1 MNTGQ
6 YTCLEI
12 FAKQTAAGGRVRVLS
27 KTQET
32 LEQAAGGAYYA
43 WLKFSLK
50 PDTEYEI
57 VCDDCEVSLCYLSG
71 NENILETG
79 VRYLE
84 RTGKESGFILQDL
97 ATWYDR
103 PAREMYHF
111 APWKN
116 WMNDPNGLCWFQGYY
131 HMFYQFNPHGQ
142 EWSNMYW
149 GHAVSKDLIRWTH
162 LPIVLEPQKEILADP
177 ETIKGGAFSG
187 CAVADED
194 EVVFYLTRHQGPLQD
209 CADTVEQQWMMRS
222 RDMIHFTQEKC
233 VIENPPEGASFD
245 FRDPK
250 VLKIGALWYMVLGS
264 SMKGRGAILLYE
276 SKDRE
281 HWEYVQPLLTEEKNQ
296 IRCFECP
303 DLMELDGR
311 CLAMGAFMEHHD
323 DCGRYQMSRYYIGNW
338 QDRKL
343 EITGEG
349 WFDFGSNC
357 YAMQSFEHQ
366 GRRISIG
373 WISDFYGEHV
383 EYPGGAYGSMT
394 IPRQLRIRNGR
405 LYMTPIAEIAS
416 LKGEIL
422 YRGSGENFALQ
433 TIQGNAYRAKIRFAA
448 NTLFTILLG
457 QDDDR
462 SISLIHDAEGLRI
475 ETKGV
480 KSEGIVF
487 RADVEEV
494 KDLEIYM
501 DRRVVEVYVNEG
513 EAVGT
518 KLFYNTSA
526 EGCFELCAM
535 KAGNV
540 VRAELALM
548 KSIWR

>member
-97 ATWYDR
+97 AAWYDR
-103 PAREMYHF
+103 PARETYHF

-177 ETIKGGAFSG
+177 ETIKGGACSG
-187 CAVADED
+187 CAVADDD

-209 CADTVEQQWMMRS
+209 CADTLEQQWMMRS
-222 RDMIHFTQEKC
+222 RDMIHFT
-233 VIENPPEGASFD
+233 
-245 FRDPK
+245 
-250 VLKIGALWYMVLGS
+250 
-264 SMKGRGAILLYE
+264 
-276 SKDRE
+276 
-281 HWEYVQPLLTEEKNQ
+281 
-296 IRCFECP
+296 
-303 DLMELDGR
+303 
-311 CLAMGAFMEHHD
+311 
-323 DCGRYQMSRYYIGNW
+323 
-338 QDRKL
+338 L
-343 EITGEG
+343 E
-349 WFDFGSNC
+349 
-357 YAMQSFEHQ
+357 
-366 GRRISIG
+366 
-373 WISDFYGEHV
+373 
-383 EYPGGAYGSMT
+383 
-394 IPRQLRIRNGR
+394 
-405 LYMTPIAEIAS
+405 
-416 LKGEIL
+416 
-422 YRGSGENFALQ
+422 
-433 TIQGNAYRAKIRFAA
+433 
-448 NTLFTILLG
+448 
-457 QDDDR
+457 
-462 SISLIHDAEGLRI
+462 
-475 ETKGV
+475 
-480 KSEGIVF
+480 
-487 RADVEEV
+487 
-494 KDLEIYM
+494 
-501 DRRVVEVYVNEG
+501 
-513 EAVGT
+513 
-518 KLFYNTSA
+518 
-526 EGCFELCAM
+526 
-535 KAGNV
+535 
-540 VRAELALM
+540 
-548 KSIWR
+548 